1 MYFKIHK
8 DGWVFIIS
16 AFIISFITFPFFQI
30 IGILFAI
37 LGFFIIYF
45 FRDPNRSIP
54 IEDFIVSPADGK
66 IVYIGE
72 SNLPDELGITGD
84 YLKISIFLDVFNVH
98 VNRMPVSGN
107 VKQITYIPG
116 KFFRANVDKAS
127 KENERNIIL
136 LENKNKE
143 KIVVVQ
149 IAGLIARRIV
159 CELKNNQSVFKGD
172 RFGMIKFGS
181 RVDLYLPKN
190 YLPLVSNDQIVIAGE
205 TIISNPNEIKKIS
218 KSQKI

>member
-1 MYFKIHK
+1 MKLKIHNE
-8 DGWVFIIS
+8 GWIFFVTAIILTIIVTPFYNLLGIFLGIIS
-16 AFIISFITFPFFQI
+16 IFIF
-30 IGILFAI
+30 
-37 LGFFIIYF
+37 YF
-45 FRDPNRSIP
+45 FRDPERSIP
-54 IEDFIVSPADGK
+54 DADVIISPADGQ
-66 IVYIGE
+66 IVFIGE
-72 SNLPDELGITGD
+72 SEYPEESKLNGKS
-84 YLKISIFLDVFNVH
+84 LKISIFLDLYNVH
-98 VNRMPVSGN
+98 VNRIPLTGIIKNIIYV
-107 VKQITYIPG
+107 PG

-136 LENKNKE
+136 LENENKE

-159 CELKNNQSVFKGD
+159 CELKNNQSVLKGD

-190 YLPLVSNDQIVIAGE
+190 YLPLVSKDQIVIAGE

-218 KSQKI
+218 KSQEI